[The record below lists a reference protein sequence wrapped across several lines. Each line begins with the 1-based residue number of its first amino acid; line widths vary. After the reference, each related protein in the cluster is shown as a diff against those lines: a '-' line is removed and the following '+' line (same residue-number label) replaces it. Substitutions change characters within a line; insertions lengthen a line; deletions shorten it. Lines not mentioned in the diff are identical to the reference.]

1 MLKSKPADGSS
12 TPSSLYGGNN
22 LGHGS
27 LPKALVTGGYVIILN
42 DSLMPAS
49 TFPARFIVGRKGES
63 KGIAYSFNLA
73 N

>member
-1 MLKSKPADGSS
+1 MLKSKPADGSLMV
-12 TPSSLYGGNN
+12 PYLHGGNN
-22 LGHGS
+22 LGHRD
-27 LPKALVTGGYVIILN
+27 LPKALVTGNHITVLN
-42 DSLMPAS
+42 NSLMPAS